1 MKKNLLMVCG
11 WLVIAS
17 VTAQNAYD
25 AERVLGSEL
34 NGTARFVGMGGAMSA
49 LGGDI
54 SVIGTNPAGLGIYR
68 SNDVAIS
75 FGLNNTATESSF
87 NGTNMNES
95 RTRASLD
102 QVGFVYTNKIGNNT
116 SLRFVNFGFN
126 YHKSKNFNRLFT
138 AGGALDGMSQTNYLA
153 DELEAW
159 GMNSASEFDAVLDAQ
174 NPYSGYWNKYPVLG
188 IMGITTR
195 LVDYPN
201 DAVIGWNGHS
211 NNFFSR
217 ETGGINEYDFS
228 VAFNIEDR
236 FYIGATLGV
245 YDLKYNRFSSY
256 TEYLNDDEGYENGGY
271 TLDNYYG
278 LEGTGVDFKLGVI
291 ARPFEESPFRIGL
304 AVHTPTW
311 YDMTENYNATLN
323 SDITYWGETY
333 SQTLSDELNPDYLIY
348 DYRLTTPWKFNVSMG
363 TTLQNLVAIG
373 AEYEYQDY
381 SSTQLE
387 DMDGYELGGQADV
400 KEFLKG
406 VHTLRVGMEAR
417 MAPQFSI
424 RAGYNYSTAAF
435 QDYAYNP
442 LSLYG
447 TSTDFNNIQSK
458 NTFTFGLGYRGSVIY
473 ADLAYKY
480 DMYKSDFCAFDS
492 NYNFSTGETD
502 LLPAAQVDNSR
513 HQLLLTLGAR
523 F

>member
-1 MKKNLLMVCG
+1 M
-11 WLVIAS
+11 
-17 VTAQNAYD
+17 
-25 AERVLGSEL
+25 
-34 NGTARFVGMGGAMSA
+34 
-49 LGGDI
+49 
-54 SVIGTNPAGLGIYR
+54 
-68 SNDVAIS
+68 
-75 FGLNNTATESSF
+75 
-87 NGTNMNES
+87 
-95 RTRASLD
+95 
-102 QVGFVYTNKIGNNT
+102 
-116 SLRFVNFGFN
+116 
-126 YHKSKNFNRLFT
+126 
-138 AGGALDGMSQTNYLA
+138 
-153 DELEAW
+153 
-159 GMNSASEFDAVLDAQ
+159 
-174 NPYSGYWNKYPVLG
+174 
-188 IMGITTR
+188 
-195 LVDYPN
+195 
-201 DAVIGWNGHS
+201 
-211 NNFFSR
+211 
-217 ETGGINEYDFS
+217 
-228 VAFNIEDR
+228 
-236 FYIGATLGV
+236 
-245 YDLKYNRFSSY
+245 
-256 TEYLNDDEGYENGGY
+256 
-271 TLDNYYG
+271 
-278 LEGTGVDFKLGVI
+278 I

-458 NTFTFGLGYRGSVIY
+458 ITFTFGLGYRGSVIY

>member
-75 FGLNNTATESSF
+75 FGFNNTATESSF

-126 YHKSKNFNRLFT
+126 YHKSKNFNRLFS

>member
-75 FGLNNTATESSF
+75 FGFNNTATESSF

-126 YHKSKNFNRLFT
+126 YHKSKNFNRLFS

-159 GMNSASEFDAVLDAQ
+159 GMNSPTEFDAVLDAQ

-188 IMGITTR
+188 IMGITTG

>member
-75 FGLNNTATESSF
+75 FGFNNTATESSF